1 MCNNHFLPDNYKGFC
16 AKIAIFYFYASI
28 REVCSSF
35 YSNVSY
41 SWMLH
46 NASGFYLQ
54 LFLCNS
60 LQIFIF
66 SKHLPLDNRCFL
78 SPSSLISSFH
88 TGTIRRCLDW
98 GGRSARTL
106 DPHLTLELSLR
117 FVLAVQIARAD
128 LNNRLIS
135 PIIIFTLHRGL
146 KIRMIRPRKMNWSHM
161 DYYPL
166 YLRCFV
172 YSRATYMSHDQIQSF

>member
-1 MCNNHFLPDNYKGFC
+1 MVIFITKQMQTGLALTSFQLMKVCSDSGLYLFKKKKKEPNSWTPGLGHICSNHFLPDNYKGFC

-35 YSNVSY
+35 YSKVSY

-88 TGTIRRCLDW
+88 TGTL
-98 GGRSARTL
+98 
-106 DPHLTLELSLR
+106 
-117 FVLAVQIARAD
+117 
-128 LNNRLIS
+128 
-135 PIIIFTLHRGL
+135 
-146 KIRMIRPRKMNWSHM
+146 
-161 DYYPL
+161 
-166 YLRCFV
+166 
-172 YSRATYMSHDQIQSF
+172 

>member
-1 MCNNHFLPDNYKGFC
+1 MIFITKQMQTGLALTSFQLMKVCSDSGLYLFKKKKEPNSWTPGLGHICSNHFLADNYKGFC

-66 SKHLPLDNRCFL
+66 SKHLPLDNICFL

-88 TGTIRRCLDW
+88 TGTL
-98 GGRSARTL
+98 
-106 DPHLTLELSLR
+106 
-117 FVLAVQIARAD
+117 
-128 LNNRLIS
+128 
-135 PIIIFTLHRGL
+135 
-146 KIRMIRPRKMNWSHM
+146 
-161 DYYPL
+161 
-166 YLRCFV
+166 
-172 YSRATYMSHDQIQSF
+172 

>member
-1 MCNNHFLPDNYKGFC
+1 MQTGLALTSFQLMKVCSDSGLYLFKKKKEPNSWTPGLGHICSNHFLADNYKGFC

-60 LQIFIF
+60 LQIFFFQNIYLLTTYVF
-66 SKHLPLDNRCFL
+66 FLPL
-78 SPSSLISSFH
+78 H
-88 TGTIRRCLDW
+88 
-98 GGRSARTL
+98 
-106 DPHLTLELSLR
+106 
-117 FVLAVQIARAD
+117 
-128 LNNRLIS
+128 
-135 PIIIFTLHRGL
+135 
-146 KIRMIRPRKMNWSHM
+146 
-161 DYYPL
+161 
-166 YLRCFV
+166 
-172 YSRATYMSHDQIQSF
+172 